1 MSNSSLQYLKNTGTT
16 GTGTSVQLG
25 AGVSD
30 RTLVLTLLT
39 ETAITA
45 GQVVA
50 FDVGKMGTDASGG
63 FTALTVIAADFNSAP
78 VQKCVAGIALES
90 VTGTAGSPKAIRIVA
105 RGPAKAVPVVAATA
119 VGDPLCLDEAGA
131 AGSAQVYVA
140 ASVGRVFGVAL
151 SATGGA
157 GAVTAFI
164 YGL

>member
-1 MSNSSLQYLKNTGTT
+1 MSNSALQYLSHK
-16 GTGTSVQLG
+16 GTSATGATVELG
-25 AGVSD
+25 ASVAD
-30 RTLVLTLLT
+30 RTLVITCMT
-39 ETAITA
+39 ETAIVA

-50 FDVGKMGTDASGG
+50 FDVAKIATDASGG
-63 FTALTVIAADFNSAP
+63 YTALTAIAADYNSAP
-78 VQKCVAGIALES
+78 VQKCVGGIALES

-105 RGPAKAVPVVAATA
+105 RGPARSVPVVGATA

-131 AGSAQVYVA
+131 AGTAQVYVA

-151 SATGGA
+151 TSTGGA